1 MSDKFSNSSFHKEGR
16 KVSLRTNPKPEP
28 TSNIQRL
35 IQQHAKSDFV
45 KELAETGRAN
55 WKKAPKELKGR
66 YYGMYMVLFLI
77 PLIFIS
83 SYEMYRRLEGKSTK
97 KVQEGEML
105 DGQQVRKYSE
115 EEKWQTEKNSFMYKL
130 FGRDFFLDGFTSKT
144 MKEEKGKEEKGKE
157 ENRKD

>member
-1 MSDKFSNSSFHKEGR
+1 
-16 KVSLRTNPKPEP
+16 
-28 TSNIQRL
+28 
-35 IQQHAKSDFV
+35 
-45 KELAETGRAN
+45 
-55 WKKAPKELKGR
+55 
-66 YYGMYMVLFLI
+66 MYMVLFLI